1 MGSAC
6 GKGGCWGRAVGKAAS
21 HEYWLQIDQV
31 RASKDEGQGHEQ
43 EEGEEEESERGTVE
57 VELAG
62 LGN

>member
-1 MGSAC
+1 M
-6 GKGGCWGRAVGKAAS
+6 GKAAS

-31 RASKDEGQGHEQ
+31 WTSKDEGQDHGQ

-62 LGN
+62 FGN

>member
-1 MGSAC
+1 M
-6 GKGGCWGRAVGKAAS
+6 GKAAS